1 MIRLGVPME
10 SMVKLEGGHV
20 SIRGRGINYDTGFI
34 PAGQHSRP
42 VFDLA
47 QVKKEIQVIASELH
61 CTAVRISGADPDRI
75 AAAGEFAAAA
85 GLEVWFAPFPCEL
98 APDATREILL
108 ASADRAEALRR
119 DGAEVVLVTGCE
131 LSLFGAGFVPGETFA
146 QRLPRLYA
154 GDVSAMNAQVSGYL
168 GAVVADARKRF
179 GGKITYASGPWE
191 DVNFDWAPF
200 DFVAVDGY
208 RDAGNHETFPHEIA
222 RRFRHGKPVAITE
235 FGCCAYQGAAG
246 RGGMGWA
253 IIDQRSEIPRLDA
266 DYVRDE
272 GEQVRYLN
280 DLLGIF
286 DEQGVD
292 SAFWFTFAGFGL
304 PHRDEPRADLDM
316 ASYGA
321 VAILDENGT
330 KWRPKEVFH
339 ALAAGYART
348 E

>member
-1 MIRLGVPME
+1 
-10 SMVKLEGGHV
+10 V
-20 SIRGRGINYDTGFI
+20 SIRGRGINYDTGFA
-34 PAGQHSRP
+34 PGGHHSRP
-42 VFDLA
+42 HFDLA
-47 QVKKEIQVIASELH
+47 QVKDEIQVIAAELH

-75 AAAGEFAAAA
+75 AAAGELAAAA

-98 APDATREILL
+98 PLDVTRDLL
-108 ASADRAEALRR
+108 LDCADRAEALRR

-131 LSLFGAGFVPGETFA
+131 LSLFGAGFVPGDTFA
-146 QRLPRLYA
+146 DRVPNLFS
-154 GDVSAMNAQVSGYL
+154 GDVPAVNGQLSDYL
-168 GAVVADARKRF
+168 GSVASAARQRF

-191 DVNFDWAPF
+191 DVNLDWTPF
-200 DFVAVDGY
+200 DFVSVDGY
-208 RDAGNHETFPHEIA
+208 RDAGNHETFGQEMR
-222 RRFRHGKPVAITE
+222 RRFRHGKPVVVTE
-235 FGCCAYQGAAG
+235 FGCCTYRGAAD

-253 IIDQRSEIPRLDA
+253 IFDQQAVPARLDA

-280 DLLGIF
+280 DLLSIF
-286 DEQGVD
+286 DELGVD

-316 ASYGA
+316 ASYGT
-321 VAILDENGT
+321 VAIVDENGA

-339 ALAAGYART
+339 ALAAAYARV